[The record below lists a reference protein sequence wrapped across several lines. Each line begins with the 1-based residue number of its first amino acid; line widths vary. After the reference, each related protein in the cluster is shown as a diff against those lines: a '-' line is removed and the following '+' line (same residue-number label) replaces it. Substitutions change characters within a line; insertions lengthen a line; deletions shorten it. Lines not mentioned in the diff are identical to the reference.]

1 MHSKL
6 KYYTAGA
13 TGRILRAASFFAL
26 TFLTVF
32 MVTGCSM
39 SPLAKHTV
47 AFATATNLL
56 VNNSTNAY
64 RAAETLHDNAQ
75 GYQAVAHFDSNPP
88 YNPYKTT
95 PLISEKGIQV
105 RIDLLFAIKTYA
117 QSLADLTS
125 GVKSDKLDDAAA
137 AVGKNLKDMSSTL
150 ATDVADSAGSAS
162 NKLVLSAGEANGIS
176 TAAEALGNFLASRKV
191 KAAAPKQIK
200 DMQPNIE
207 ALCKLLQDDIGI
219 LRNQSGLDYRIM
231 VEDQDGFI
239 RHNTTLTPLER
250 REEILVLPRLVQS
263 QRATD
268 TLLVQLHDSIFK
280 FNLTYQALAA
290 EAQGNNPESL
300 RARISD
306 LEATGENLA
315 KYYQSLPTK

>member
-6 KYYTAGA
+6 NYCAG
-13 TGRILRAASFFAL
+13 RFWQAASLFAL
-26 TFLTVF
+26 TALMAFL
-32 MVTGCSM
+32 VTGCSV
-39 SPLAKHTV
+39 SPLAKHTA

-56 VNNSTNAY
+56 VDNSTNAY

-75 GYQAVAHFDSNPP
+75 GYQAVAHFDGNPP

-105 RIDLLFAIKTYA
+105 RIDLLAAIKTYA

-137 AVGKNLKDMSSTL
+137 AVGANLKGLSSTL
-150 ATDVADSAGSAS
+150 AADIAGSAGSAN
-162 NKLVLSAGEANGIS
+162 NKLVLSTGEANGIS

-191 KAAAPKQIK
+191 KAEVPKQIK
-200 DMQPNIE
+200 AMQPNIE

-219 LRNQSGLDYRIM
+219 LRNQSSLDYRVM

-239 RHNTTLTPLER
+239 RHNTTLTPIER

-268 TLLVQLHDSIFK
+268 TLLAQLQDSILK

-300 RARISD
+300 AARISE
-306 LEATGENLA
+306 LEAAGENLA
-315 KYYQSLPTK
+315 KYYQSLPSK